1 MARNSKTNGKSNDK
15 SKGGKRRGKS
25 EAMTGAK
32 DATVEVRKA
41 GELDLKPV
49 EIDDGDFDLHF
60 RATKNAKER
69 VETATSL
76 YRTCLKNAKKVSPE
90 LHDAIKDAMK
100 FEGMDPHD
108 IKRQMEISGY
118 VLRKTGSSVQLTI
131 HDSLLG
137 DTKDAY
143 YKRGHADGKAGRT
156 ADARAPEGSDVA
168 MEYLRGWQH
177 GTASNL
183 GMSPEEADAAAAKPN
198 GGSGLGHNSLN
209 VTESHA

>member
-1 MARNSKTNGKSNDK
+1 MARNGKSNIK
-15 SKGGKRRGKS
+15 SKPARASRKRRGKS
-25 EAMTGAK
+25 EAMTAAK
-32 DATVEVRKA
+32 ENGVEVRKA

-137 DTKDAY
+137 DTKEAY

-156 ADARAPEGSDVA
+156 ADARAPEGSDIA
-168 MEYLRGWQH
+168 LEYMRGWRH

-183 GMSPEEADAAAAKPN
+183 GMSPEQSDAAIA
-198 GGSGLGHNSLN
+198 GEGHNSAMAEGATVN
-209 VTESHA
+209 